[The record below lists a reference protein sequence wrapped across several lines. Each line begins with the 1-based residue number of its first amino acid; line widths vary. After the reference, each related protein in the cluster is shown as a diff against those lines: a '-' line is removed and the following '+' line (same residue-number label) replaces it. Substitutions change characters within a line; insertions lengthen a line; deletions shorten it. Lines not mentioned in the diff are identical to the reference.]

1 MKKRVLAA
9 LLAVCMIAATC
20 VLFASA
26 EEVSYKKDNV
36 VEYVVSPVYGK
47 ELDHDA
53 TFQNLK
59 SSKQI
64 AATVKE
70 KTSPGSLSASL
81 LSNKSN
87 FSYDDLKKICD
98 VDTKGSNFN
107 SAYNVYVSYTDRKT
121 DGAKKT
127 ATVIVTVS
135 VKDNSD
141 IRDQKVY
148 RVLADTVKGDSN
160 DKVLDTYDKG
170 RDFEELPKY
179 QINGGLTDTI
189 TIYDVSFVEQLHGL
203 TMGLQFYGNN
213 KYANINASEIAQIES
228 RYTLID
234 GNGAPKG
241 TEIVS
246 HVNSIYDLYEGQE
259 IRLEAKLK
267 NPKDAEDYG
276 FKCWVDTNNNII
288 GKSPV
293 YNWKAGSDPS
303 PIYAVFE
310 ELKGRVRINY
320 SWEGEG
326 AIAYQEKSSND
337 NIIKRSLLTSD
348 EAYHSL
354 SSDNTTITN
363 GQISVMEGHEVT
375 FVFTPKEGYEVSHVY
390 VDRRGT
396 NNKIDV
402 ASFKSIILNDGGP
415 SLAAL
420 KEMISATGAN
430 RTFTIEA
437 DKNRQEQI
445 YYKFTFTSS
454 DTTGEAN
461 NIRSIHVEFAP
472 IKVYEAPVGK
482 ELPTVEPE
490 GVTLAT
496 GAAPENAEGANGG
509 AATTLPP
516 ENGAAGANG
525 ASPLSGSVVN
535 PATGSGSGTGAIAVF
550 TTLSLAAAGAFVTVK
565 KRNKED

>member
-26 EEVSYKKDNV
+26 EGDITFTKNSYVQNGDNADTITWGTTTLGDLQDS
-36 VEYVVSPVYGK
+36 EQIK
-47 ELDHDA
+47 A
-53 TFQNLK
+53 TLK
-59 SSKQI
+59 P
-64 AATVKE
+64 
-70 KTSPGSLSASL
+70 KTSGAQLSASL
-81 LSNKSN
+81 ADHPGN
-87 FSYDDLKKICD
+87 FDYEDLTKIAD
-98 VDTKGSNFN
+98 VSTGN
-107 SAYNVYVSYTDRKT
+107 AYFYQAYQISGVTITPSS
-121 DGAKKT
+121 DGKT
-127 ATVIVTVS
+127 ATVKVTVS
-135 VKDNSD
+135 VNSD
-141 IRDQKVY
+141 ASDDRVY
-148 RVLADTVKGDSN
+148 QVGSSD
-160 DKVLDTYDKG
+160 
-170 RDFEELPKY
+170 
-179 QINGGLTDTI
+179 INGYSSDTLQQGDFASASGAYKYRINGKNSDTI
-189 TIYDVSFVEQLHGL
+189 TVYNVKLVEQLHSL
-203 TMGLQFYGNN
+203 SMGLQFYGDHT
-213 KYANINASEIAQIES
+213 YTNISASEIAQIES

-234 GNGAPKG
+234 GNGDITYKP
-241 TEIVS
+241 IVS
-246 HVNSIYDLYEGQE
+246 HVNSIYDLYEGQHIE
-259 IRLEAKLK
+259 LTATVKE
-267 NPKDAEDYG
+267 PTDKDKPWQNEDYA
-276 FKCWVDTNNNII
+276 FKCWVDGNNNIVSKNYKMTWI
-288 GKSPV
+288 AGESPSPV
-293 YNWKAGSDPS
+293 
-303 PIYAVFE
+303 YAVFE
-310 ELKGRVRINY
+310 EKVGRVRINY
-320 SWEGEG
+320 RWEGEG
-326 AIAYQEKSSND
+326 AIAYQESTSND
-337 NIIKRSLLTSD
+337 KVLTRSLLNKTD
-348 EAYHSL
+348 GQHT
-354 SSDNTTITN
+354 DNNTTYN
-363 GQISVMEGHEVT
+363 DGQISVLQGHTVT

-396 NNKIDV
+396 GNKIDV

-420 KEMISATGAN
+420 KELISATGAN

-437 DKNRQEQI
+437 DKNRQEQV
-445 YYKFTFTSS
+445 YYKFTFTSD
-454 DTTGEAN
+454 DTRGEAEK
-461 NIRSIHVEFAP
+461 IRSIDVEFAP

>member
-26 EEVSYKKDNV
+26 EGDITFTKNSYVQNGDNADTITWGTTTLGDLQDS
-36 VEYVVSPVYGK
+36 EQIK
-47 ELDHDA
+47 A
-53 TFQNLK
+53 TLK
-59 SSKQI
+59 P
-64 AATVKE
+64 
-70 KTSPGSLSASL
+70 KTSGAQLSASL
-81 LSNKSN
+81 ADHPGN
-87 FSYDDLKKICD
+87 FDYEDLTKIAD
-98 VDTKGSNFN
+98 VSTGN
-107 SAYNVYVSYTDRKT
+107 AYFYQAYQISGVTITPSS
-121 DGAKKT
+121 DGKT
-127 ATVIVTVS
+127 ATVKVTVS
-135 VKDNSD
+135 VNSD
-141 IRDQKVY
+141 ASDDRVY
-148 RVLADTVKGDSN
+148 QVGSSD
-160 DKVLDTYDKG
+160 
-170 RDFEELPKY
+170 
-179 QINGGLTDTI
+179 INGNSYDTLQQGDFASASGAYKYRINGKNSDTI
-189 TIYDVSFVEQLHGL
+189 TIYNVKLVEQLHSL
-203 TMGLQFYGNN
+203 SMGLQFYGDHT
-213 KYANINASEIAQIES
+213 YTNISASEIAQIES

-234 GNGAPKG
+234 GNGLNKG

-246 HVNSIYDLYEGQE
+246 HVNSIYDLYEGQR
-259 IRLEAKLK
+259 IQLTAKLK
-267 NPKDAEDYG
+267 DPKDAEDYG
-276 FKCWVDTNNNII
+276 FKCWVDGSNNII
-288 GKSPV
+288 EKTPTI
-293 YNWKAGSDPS
+293 YWEAGSDPS

-310 ELKGRVRINY
+310 EKKGRVRINY

-326 AIAYQEKSSND
+326 AIAYQESTSND
-337 NIIKRSLLTSD
+337 KVLTRSLLNKTD
-348 EAYHSL
+348 GQHT
-354 SSDNTTITN
+354 DNNTTYNN
-363 GQISVMEGHEVT
+363 GQISVLQGHTVT

-390 VDRRGT
+390 VDRKGT
-396 NNKIDV
+396 GTKIDV
-402 ASFKSIILNDGGP
+402 ASFKSIILNDGFGP

-445 YYKFTFTSS
+445 YYKFTFTSD

-472 IKVYEAPVGK
+472 IKVYEAPTGK

>member
-26 EEVSYKKDNV
+26 DDDIKFTKNA
-36 VEYVVSPVYGK
+36 YVQNG
-47 ELDHDA
+47 DDA
-53 TFQNLK
+53 EPIIWGTTTYNDLQDSAQVNASFK
-59 SSKQI
+59 P
-64 AATVKE
+64 
-70 KTSPGSLSASL
+70 KTSGAQLSASL
-81 LSNKSN
+81 ADHPGNFDYDALQKVADFTASNTY
-87 FSYDDLKKICD
+87 FYQ
-98 VDTKGSNFN
+98 
-107 SAYNVYVSYTDRKT
+107 AYQISGVTITPSSD
-121 DGAKKT
+121 KKT
-127 ATVIVTVS
+127 ATVRITVS
-135 VKDNSD
+135 VNGTASDDKVYQVGSSD
-141 IRDQKVY
+141 ISGSAGTTLSSTDFVSSSGVSKY
-148 RVLADTVKGDSN
+148 RV
-160 DKVLDTYDKG
+160 
-170 RDFEELPKY
+170 
-179 QINGGLTDTI
+179 NGKNQDTI
-189 TIYDVSFVEQLHGL
+189 TIYNVKLVEQLHSL
-203 TMGLQFYGNN
+203 SMGLQFYGDHT
-213 KYANINASEIAQIES
+213 YTNISASEIAQIES

-234 GNGAPKG
+234 GDGLNKG

-246 HVNSIYDLYEGQE
+246 HVNSIYDLYEGQK
-259 IRLEAKLK
+259 IQLTAKLK
-267 NPKDAEDYG
+267 DPKDADDYG
-276 FKCWVDTNNNII
+276 FKCWVDGNNNIVS
-288 GKSPV
+288 KSAT
-293 YNWKAGSDPS
+293 YTWIAGSEPS

-310 ELKGRVRINY
+310 EKKGRVRINY

-326 AIAYQEKSSND
+326 AIAYQESTSND
-337 NIIKRSLLTSD
+337 KVLTRSLLNKTD
-348 EAYHSL
+348 GQHT
-354 SSDNTTITN
+354 DNNTTYNN
-363 GQISVMEGHEVT
+363 GQISVLQGHTVT

-390 VDRRGT
+390 VDRKGT
-396 NNKIDV
+396 GTKIDV
-402 ASFKSIILNDGGP
+402 ASFKSIILNDGFGP

-445 YYKFTFTSS
+445 YYKFTFTSD